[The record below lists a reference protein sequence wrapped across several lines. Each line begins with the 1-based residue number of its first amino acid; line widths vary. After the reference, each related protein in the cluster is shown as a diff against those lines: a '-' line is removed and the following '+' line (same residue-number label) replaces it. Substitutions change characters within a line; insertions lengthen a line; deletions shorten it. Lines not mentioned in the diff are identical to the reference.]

1 MSNLQHE
8 AFLNRQK
15 GPSAMSD
22 GLIPTPGLAKD
33 QPKDTDAKV
42 DYIAPAPTPAPAPRD
57 VATEVDLDAMTV
69 SELKDLAEQTGV
81 DITHASRKSDIIDAL
96 RDA

>member
-42 DYIAPAPTPAPAPRD
+42 DYIAPAPTPAPA
-57 VATEVDLDAMTV
+57 
-69 SELKDLAEQTGV
+69 AEE
-81 DITHASRKSDIIDAL
+81 APAKPKAAAKKKSAAKSD
-96 RDA
+96 